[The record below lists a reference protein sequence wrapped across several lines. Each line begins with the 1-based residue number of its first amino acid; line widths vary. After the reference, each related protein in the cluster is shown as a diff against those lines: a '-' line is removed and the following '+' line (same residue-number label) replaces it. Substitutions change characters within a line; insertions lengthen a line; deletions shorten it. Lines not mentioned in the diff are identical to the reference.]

1 MKRTVLTCDH
11 CGAELDEM
19 YDYTDMEIGITYSF
33 LTVDLCVNCAK
44 ELERQVK
51 KFCNKEEKIKGD
63 T

>member
-19 YDYTDMEIGITYSF
+19 HDYTDMEIGIPYSF

-51 KFCNKEEKIKGD
+51 TFCNKEEKIKGD